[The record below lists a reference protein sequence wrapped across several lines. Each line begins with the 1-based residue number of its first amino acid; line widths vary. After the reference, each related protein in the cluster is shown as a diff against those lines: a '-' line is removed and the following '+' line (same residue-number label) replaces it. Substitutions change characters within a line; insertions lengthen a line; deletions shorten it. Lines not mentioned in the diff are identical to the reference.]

1 MDISQKVS
9 RRTEFM
15 QASAIR
21 EILKIV
27 AQDGIISLAGGI
39 PAPESFPMDIIRQ
52 LTNDVLDEF
61 GPAALQY
68 DKTEGFD
75 PLREALVPH
84 LSERGVANVN
94 MDTLTIFS
102 GSQSVLDLV
111 AKILITPGDTIAI
124 EAPSYL
130 GAISA
135 FNAYEPN
142 YVSVMTDDDGLIP
155 DALEAIL
162 KETDVKLVYLV
173 PTFQNPTGR
182 TLSLERRKRVAELLV
197 QYDVLLLEDD
207 PYSALRY
214 SGEALPPI
222 QQFAPEH
229 VVYSSTFSKIL
240 APGLRIGYCVAPKDL
255 ARWLVIAKQGTD
267 LHTQSFG
274 QAIAAMYLSGGY
286 LTEHL
291 PKIIDLYR
299 PRRDAMLTALAS
311 YMPDGFTWSQPDGG
325 MFLWVEGSEGFDGDA
340 LNNACI
346 ERGVAFVPGK
356 YFFFDERLGISTLRF
371 NFTMVQ
377 ADVLT
382 QAVKTVSEVAAE
394 MGKVTSK

>member
-1 MDISQKVS
+1 MDISQKLA
-9 RRTEFM
+9 RRTQFM

-21 EILKIV
+21 EILKV
-27 AQDGIISLAGGI
+27 VSQPGMISLAGGI

-68 DKTEGFD
+68 DKTEGFE
-75 PLREALVPH
+75 PLRTALVPH
-84 LSERGVANVN
+84 LSERGVLNVN
-94 MDTLTIFS
+94 METLTIFS
-102 GSQSVLDLV
+102 GSQGVLDLV
-111 AKILITPGDTIAI
+111 AKILITPGDQIAI

-142 YVSVMTDDDGLIP
+142 YVSVMTDDDGIIP
-155 DALEAIL
+155 EALEEVL
-162 KETDVKLVYLV
+162 KENDIKLVYLV

-182 TLSLERRKRVAELLV
+182 TLPLERRKRVAELI
-197 QYDVLLLEDD
+197 QEYDVLLLEDD

-214 SGEALPPI
+214 SGTALPPI

-229 VVYSSTFSKIL
+229 VVYCSTFSKIL
-240 APGLRIGYCVAPKDL
+240 APGLRIGYCVAPEEL

-274 QAIAAMYLSGGY
+274 QAIAALYLSGGY

-291 PKIIDLYR
+291 PNIIELYR
-299 PRRDAMLTALAS
+299 PRRDAMLSTLEKH
-311 YMPDGFTWSQPDGG
+311 MPAGFRWTKPEGG
-325 MFLWVEGSEGFDGDA
+325 MFLWMQGPDGFDGD
-340 LNNACI
+340 LFYKACI
-346 ERGVAFVPGK
+346 ERQVAFVPGK
-356 YFFFDERLGISTLRF
+356 YFFFDESLGISTMRF
-371 NFTMVQ
+371 NFTMVTE
-377 ADVLT
+377 DIIED
-382 QAVKTVSEVAAE
+382 AVTVVAKTAQELLE
-394 MGKVTSK
+394 TS

>member
-1 MDISQKVS
+1 MDISQKLA

-21 EILKIV
+21 EILKVV
-27 AQDGIISLAGGI
+27 AQDGMISLAGGI
-39 PAPESFPMDIIRQ
+39 PAPESFPMGIIKQ

-61 GPAALQY
+61 GSAALQY
-68 DKTEGFD
+68 DKTEGFE
-75 PLREALVPH
+75 PLRVSLIPH
-84 LSERGVANVN
+84 LTERGVVNVN

-111 AKILITPGDTIAI
+111 AKVLITPGDTIAI

-142 YVSVMTDDDGLIP
+142 YVSVMTDDDGIIP
-155 DALEAIL
+155 ESLEAVL
-162 KETDVKLVYLV
+162 KENDVKLIYLV

-182 TLSLERRKRVAELLV
+182 TLSLERRKRVAELV
-197 QYDVLLLEDD
+197 KQYDVLVLEDD

-214 SGEALPPI
+214 SGTALPPL
-222 QQFAPEH
+222 QQFTPEH

-240 APGLRIGYCVAPKDL
+240 APGLRIGYCVAPKAL
-255 ARWLVIAKQGTD
+255 ARWLVIAKQGND

-274 QAIAAMYLSGGY
+274 QAIAALYLSGGY

-291 PKIIDLYR
+291 PNIIELYR
-299 PRRDAMLTALAS
+299 PRRDAMLATLENC
-311 YMPDGFTWSQPDGG
+311 MPEGFRWTHPEGG
-325 MFLWVEGSEGFDGDA
+325 MFLWVEGPAGFDGDD
-340 LNNACI
+340 LYHACI
-346 ERGVAFVPGK
+346 KRNVAFVPGK
-356 YFFFDERLGISTLRF
+356 YFYFDESLGIATMRF
-371 NFTMVQ
+371 NFTMVTE
-377 ADVLT
+377 DVIEK
-382 QAVKTVSEVAAE
+382 AVRTVAE
-394 MGKVTSK
+394 TAQQLLA